1 VARRELKLSDKHLR
15 ALGRINADF
24 QELEFIL
31 IGSLGIVLGDEN
43 VGSIVA
49 SYLPFKGLTEL
60 LEALVKDK
68 FPPPGE
74 QMEALSGLFKR
85 IRAAEDE
92 RNRFIH
98 SSWAVQPSGGHY
110 WRRKYVRGSAI
121 PRVEEFTSVQMEAV
135 AASTRALVRELRSF
149 MEHIEGLN

>member
-1 VARRELKLSDKHLR
+1 MARRALKLSDKHLR

-31 IGSLGIVLGDEN
+31 ISSLGIVLGDEN
-43 VGSIVA
+43 VGSIIA

-60 LEALVKDK
+60 LEALFKDK
-68 FPPPGE
+68 FPPPTD
-74 QMEALSGLFKR
+74 QMEAFRGLFRR
-85 IRAAEDE
+85 IRAAEEE

-98 SSWAVQPSGGHY
+98 SSWAVQPKGGHY

-121 PRVEEFTSVQMEAV
+121 PRVEEFTSTQMEAV
-135 AASTRALVRELRSF
+135 AASTRSLVAELTSLI
-149 MEHIEGLN
+149 EHVGGQD